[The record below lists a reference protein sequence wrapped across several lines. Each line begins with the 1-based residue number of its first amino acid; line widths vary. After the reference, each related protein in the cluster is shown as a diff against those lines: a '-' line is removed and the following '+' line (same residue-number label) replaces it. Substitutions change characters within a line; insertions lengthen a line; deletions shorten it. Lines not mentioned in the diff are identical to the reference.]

1 MLSQTP
7 RPALALGFAGLIPF
21 WSGAAGVWLLPL
33 PWNVHA
39 LQIQILYAA
48 TILSFLGAVHWG
60 LAVANYGGAPATAD
74 NPAPAMTWSRLGWSV
89 VPPLVAWIAVC
100 MNAVPGIITFI
111 LAFAALYFGDRAA
124 VRAGHAPGWYLPL
137 RRVLTILV
145 IAALAVSLVRVL
157 VGSGLLGGAAG
168 GG

>member
-7 RPALALGFAGLIPF
+7 RPALVLGFAGLIPF
-21 WSGAAGVWLLPL
+21 WFAAACVWLAPA

-39 LQIQILYAA
+39 LQIQVLYAA

-60 LAVANYGGAPATAD
+60 LAVANHGGAPATPE

-100 MNAVPGIITFI
+100 MNAVPALVTFI
-111 LAFAALYFGDRAA
+111 IAFAALYAGDNAA
-124 VRAGHAPGWYLPL
+124 VRAGHAPVWYLPL
-137 RRVLTILV
+137 RRVLTVLV
-145 IAALAVSLVRVL
+145 IAALAISLARVL
-157 VGSGLLGGAAG
+157 LGTGLLGGAADG
-168 GG
+168 G

>member
-21 WSGAAGVWLLPL
+21 WLGTVGVWLLPL

-39 LQIQILYAA
+39 LQIQVLYAA

-60 LAVANYGGAPATAD
+60 LAVANYGGAPATVD
-74 NPAPAMTWSRLGWSV
+74 NTAPAMTWSRLGWSV

-124 VRAGHAPGWYLPL
+124 VRANL
-137 RRVLTILV
+137 RPDHYDRARET
-145 IAALAVSLVRVL
+145 LASFAESPEQGNSRAT
-157 VGSGLLGGAAG
+157 G
-168 GG
+168 